1 VFLFFCAVIRECDK
15 RTTWSTCWSRH
26 VAARWCRTEYGGTAS
41 HPGPCRRTS
50 SLSTSAEFLP
60 GWADCCSVEMGVPD
74 TRTLEIFASTW
85 FASTSVYWNVV
96 TRRVAPRR
104 SSTSTQALQA
114 MSNRRTGPDRRSVD
128 ISFRPTSAVYLR
140 NRSATT
146 MWCDSASRWSRTI
159 IRHFDLDVLRLSC
172 RAICVRRV
180 LPLYPTDVKAEPAF
194 DGRIVYCT
202 VRSQRFVN
210 KAVRD
215 VVLVSAQFRALQQ
228 RFTLANGFLAIL
240 SR

>member
-1 VFLFFCAVIRECDK
+1 MLTFHFGRHRLFTCEIDRQRQCDVTQ
-15 RTTWSTCWSRH
+15 R
-26 VAARWCRTEYGGTAS
+26 V
-41 HPGPCRRTS
+41 
-50 SLSTSAEFLP
+50 
-60 GWADCCSVEMGVPD
+60 VGV
-74 TRTLEIFASTW
+74 
-85 FASTSVYWNVV
+85 
-96 TRRVAPRR
+96 
-104 SSTSTQALQA
+104 
-114 MSNRRTGPDRRSVD
+114 
-128 ISFRPTSAVYLR
+128 
-140 NRSATT
+140 
-146 MWCDSASRWSRTI
+146 
-159 IRHFDLDVLRLSC
+159 RHFDLDVLRLSC